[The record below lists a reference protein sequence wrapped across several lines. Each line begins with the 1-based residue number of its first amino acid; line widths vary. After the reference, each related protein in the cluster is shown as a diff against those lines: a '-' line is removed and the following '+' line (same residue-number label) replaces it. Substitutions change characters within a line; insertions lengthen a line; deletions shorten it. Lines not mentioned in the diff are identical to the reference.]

1 MTQAGD
7 KFRKELD
14 MFLLKEGSDITQED
28 WISILSAL
36 VANLENRKSIDAFM
50 DSMPFDIRAY
60 MKDNLS
66 KEPFEVRAKTI
77 KKFMMEIFFVFQ
89 MEI

>member
-50 DSMPFDIRAY
+50 DNMPFDIRAY

-66 KEPFEVRAKTI
+66 KEPFKAKA
-77 KKFMMEIFFVFQ
+77 K
-89 MEI
+89 

>member
-28 WISILSAL
+28 WISILSVL

-66 KEPFEVRAKTI
+66 KEPFEVRAK
-77 KKFMMEIFFVFQ
+77 
-89 MEI
+89 

>member
-7 KFRKELD
+7 KFYKELN

-28 WISILSAL
+28 WISILSTL
-36 VANLENRKSIDAFM
+36 VANLENRESIDAFM
-50 DSMPFDIRAY
+50 DGMPFDIRAY

-66 KEPFEVRAKTI
+66 KEPFKVKN
-77 KKFMMEIFFVFQ
+77 K
-89 MEI
+89 

>member
-66 KEPFEVRAKTI
+66 KEPFEVRVK
-77 KKFMMEIFFVFQ
+77 
-89 MEI
+89 

>member
-7 KFRKELD
+7 KFSKELN

-36 VANLENRKSIDAFM
+36 VANLENRESIDAFM
-50 DSMPFDIRAY
+50 DGLPFDIRAY

-66 KEPFEVRAKTI
+66 KEPFESKAK
-77 KKFMMEIFFVFQ
+77 
-89 MEI
+89 

>member
-66 KEPFEVRAKTI
+66 KEPFKTKAK
-77 KKFMMEIFFVFQ
+77 
-89 MEI
+89 

>member
-7 KFRKELD
+7 KFYKELN

-36 VANLENRKSIDAFM
+36 VANLENRESIDAFM

-66 KEPFEVRAKTI
+66 KEPFKVKN
-77 KKFMMEIFFVFQ
+77 K
-89 MEI
+89 

>member
-7 KFRKELD
+7 KFSKELD

-36 VANLENRKSIDAFM
+36 VANLENRESIDAFM
-50 DSMPFDIRAY
+50 DGMPFGIRAY

-66 KEPFEVRAKTI
+66 KEPFSRAKAR
-77 KKFMMEIFFVFQ
+77 
-89 MEI
+89 

>member
-7 KFRKELD
+7 KFSKELN
-14 MFLLKEGSDITQED
+14 MSLLKEGSDITQED

-36 VANLENRKSIDAFM
+36 VANLENRESIDAFM
-50 DSMPFDIRAY
+50 DGMPFDIRAY

-66 KEPFEVRAKTI
+66 KEPFESKAK
-77 KKFMMEIFFVFQ
+77 
-89 MEI
+89 

>member
-7 KFRKELD
+7 KFSKELN

-66 KEPFEVRAKTI
+66 KEPFEVRAK
-77 KKFMMEIFFVFQ
+77 
-89 MEI
+89 

>member
-7 KFRKELD
+7 KFLNELQI
-14 MFLLKEGSDITQED
+14 FLMKNENRITNED

-36 VANLENRKSIDAFM
+36 VANLENRESIDAFM
-50 DSMPFDIRAY
+50 DGMPFDIRAY

-66 KEPFEVRAKTI
+66 KEPFKVKN
-77 KKFMMEIFFVFQ
+77 K
-89 MEI
+89 

>member
-7 KFRKELD
+7 KFSKELD

-36 VANLENRKSIDAFM
+36 VANLENRESIDAFM
-50 DSMPFDIRAY
+50 DGMPFDIRSY

-66 KEPFEVRAKTI
+66 KEPFSRAKA
-77 KKFMMEIFFVFQ
+77 K
-89 MEI
+89 

>member
-14 MFLLKEGSDITQED
+14 MFLLKGGSDITQED

-66 KEPFEVRAKTI
+66 KEPFEVRAK
-77 KKFMMEIFFVFQ
+77 
-89 MEI
+89 

>member
-14 MFLLKEGSDITQED
+14 MFLLKESSDITQED

-66 KEPFEVRAKTI
+66 KEPFEVRAK
-77 KKFMMEIFFVFQ
+77 
-89 MEI
+89 

>member
-7 KFRKELD
+7 KFYKELN

-36 VANLENRKSIDAFM
+36 VANLENRESIDAFM
-50 DSMPFDIRAY
+50 DGMPFDIRAY

-66 KEPFEVRAKTI
+66 KEPFKVKN
-77 KKFMMEIFFVFQ
+77 K
-89 MEI
+89 

>member
-36 VANLENRKSIDAFM
+36 VANLENRESIDAFM
-50 DSMPFDIRAY
+50 DGMPFDIRAY

-66 KEPFEVRAKTI
+66 KEPFEVRAK
-77 KKFMMEIFFVFQ
+77 
-89 MEI
+89 

>member
-7 KFRKELD
+7 KFYKELN

-36 VANLENRKSIDAFM
+36 VANLENRESIDAFM
-50 DSMPFDIRAY
+50 DGLPFDIRAY

-66 KEPFEVRAKTI
+66 KEPFESKAK
-77 KKFMMEIFFVFQ
+77 
-89 MEI
+89 

>member
-66 KEPFEVRAKTI
+66 KEPFNAKA
-77 KKFMMEIFFVFQ
+77 K
-89 MEI
+89 

>member
-50 DSMPFDIRAY
+50 DSMPFDTRAY

-66 KEPFEVRAKTI
+66 KEPFEVRAK
-77 KKFMMEIFFVFQ
+77 
-89 MEI
+89 

>member
-28 WISILSAL
+28 WISKLLLIGAVTMRRS
-36 VANLENRKSIDAFM
+36 VNQN
-50 DSMPFDIRAY
+50 
-60 MKDNLS
+60 
-66 KEPFEVRAKTI
+66 V
-77 KKFMMEIFFVFQ
+77 KKIATDRR
-89 MEI
+89 

>member
-7 KFRKELD
+7 KFSKELD

-66 KEPFEVRAKTI
+66 KEPFEVRAK
-77 KKFMMEIFFVFQ
+77 
-89 MEI
+89 

>member
-36 VANLENRKSIDAFM
+36 VANWENRTSIDAFM
-50 DSMPFDIRAY
+50 DSMPIDLRAY

-66 KEPFEVRAKTI
+66 KEPFEVRAK
-77 KKFMMEIFFVFQ
+77 
-89 MEI
+89 